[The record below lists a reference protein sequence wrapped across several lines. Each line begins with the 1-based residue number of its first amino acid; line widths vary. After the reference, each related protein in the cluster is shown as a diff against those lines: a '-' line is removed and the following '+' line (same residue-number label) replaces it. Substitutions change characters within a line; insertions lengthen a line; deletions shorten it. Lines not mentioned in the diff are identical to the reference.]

1 MRRTITVEIDDR
13 EWAGNAALRN
23 ALYQTLDNFER
34 DLRDEVFPHALQRG
48 SCRTLGAAPR
58 RDVQR

>member
-23 ALYQTLDNFER
+23 ALYQALDNFER
-34 DLRDEVFPHALQRG
+34 DLRDEVFPFALQRG
-48 SCRTLGAAPR
+48 ACRTLGAAHR
-58 RDVQR
+58 REAQR